1 MLPKLPHGFETRE
14 QYEKTIRV
22 PLGKEWHT
30 SATHQ
35 KLIKPKV
42 KVQAGVVIHPMKFS
56 VGK

>member
-56 VGK
+56 V